1 MVVRETSL
9 TRVLSALVEKDADV
23 SEVVT
28 AMAEG
33 HENAIRVASALVYG
47 TRTVEPADFAQVA
60 PIVAHRGKVDRPGLG
75 TDGTQLVVQLAGDN
89 ALLKKLA
96 QASKE
101 AIEQSINDF
110 LASRL
115 GGSGVLKLRLSDTE
129 ILQVGLSDTEI
140 LQIQLCEDEILKV
153 RLSDQNTVQVQL
165 SDTEILQI
173 QVIDSDLSQGRQRKV
188 VQLKLGDREILQV
201 RLSDTEILQ
210 LNLSDTE
217 ILQLRLSDTEILQLR
232 LSDTEILQVRLSDTE
247 ILQSR
252 LSDTEILQAKL
263 SEIGVAQKPSEYQ
276 DGQARLSDTEI
287 LQLRRSE
294 RFVSAAL
301 AVLEEC
307 GFPPMVHDTADLE
320 LKIAQIFSMFV
331 GPDRN
336 EDLLELLL
344 AVAEFLPALEHV
356 GGSTEAGAMEQ
367 LAKRRKETLL
377 ALARL
382 ASEKARL
389 LKALVDVFTGG
400 LGLVPRVDPYDE
412 GVQPAN

>member
-1 MVVRETSL
+1 MARKETSL
-9 TRVLSALVEKDADV
+9 TQVLSALARKDPDM

-33 HENAIRVASALVYG
+33 HENAIRVASTLVYG
-47 TRTVEPADFAQVA
+47 TRTIEPADFAVVA
-60 PIVAHRGKVDRPGLG
+60 PVVAHRGKVDRPGLG
-75 TDGTQLVVQLAGDN
+75 TDGTQLAIQLAGDRT
-89 ALLKKLA
+89 LLKKLA
-96 QASKE
+96 QASKK
-101 AIEQSINDF
+101 AVDQSIDDF

-115 GGSGVLKLRLSDTE
+115 SDSGVLKLRLSDTE

-140 LQIQLCEDEILKV
+140 LQIKLCEDETLQV
-153 RLSDQNTVQVQL
+153 RLSEKHTVQVQL

-173 QVIDSDLSQGRQRKV
+173 RVMDADAPQGDKRKV
-188 VQLKLGDREILQV
+188 LQLKLGEREILQV

-217 ILQLRLSDTEILQLR
+217 ILQLRLSDTEILQLK

-263 SEIGVAQKPSEYQ
+263 NEIGVVSKRPATQPSPT
-276 DGQARLSDTEI
+276 GLSDTEI

-294 RFVSAAL
+294 RFVSTAL

-307 GFPPMVHDTADLE
+307 GFPVVHDSADLE
-320 LKIAQIFSMFV
+320 LKIAQVFSMFV
-331 GPDRN
+331 GRDRD
-336 EDLLELLL
+336 EDLLALLL
-344 AVAEFLPALEHV
+344 AVAGFLPALEQV
-356 GGSTEAGAMEQ
+356 GGSVEAKAMEQ

-382 ASEKARL
+382 AREKGRL

-400 LGLVPRVDPYDE
+400 LGLVPEADPYDA
-412 GVQPAN
+412 GDQPAN